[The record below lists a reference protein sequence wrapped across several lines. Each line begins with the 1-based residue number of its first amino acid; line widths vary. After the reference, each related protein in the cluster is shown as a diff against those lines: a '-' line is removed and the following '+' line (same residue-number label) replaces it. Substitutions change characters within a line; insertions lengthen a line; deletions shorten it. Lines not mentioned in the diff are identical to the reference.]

1 MSKIALYRKYR
12 PHCFAQV
19 LAQHFVVKTLKHEI
33 INNNLYHAYIF
44 SGTRGSGKT
53 SVARIFARTLNC
65 LSPNDGDCCNKCQ
78 NCLITLQN
86 NLTDIY
92 EIDAAS
98 NSGVDEIR
106 KLIETVNYLPTQ
118 LSKKVYIIDEAHM
131 LSNSAWNALL
141 KTIEEPPT
149 HVCFIFATT
158 EVNKIPMTII
168 SRCQRFDFY
177 QLNLDTLIQ
186 LITDVCNKENILIAN
201 DAKIKIAQLSDGSA
215 RDCLSILDQINNYSN
230 GEITIDHIN
239 KVFGLLSLDFKLN
252 FINNIFDNQKLESLF
267 NQISSMT
274 SNYLNLAKDL
284 IDLVIDKI
292 IYEKTHNFNLLKYLS
307 LSDVQKINL
316 SLESLYKLLEL
327 FNKVYEK
334 IKLFGNG
341 EFYFKNLVLTNL
353 ITNDSIVSSEIQDK
367 TPTKST
373 INQLSAFTTK
383 TVTNEYTKTTVVP
396 NNEIVRNNDYK
407 NLFNQ
412 IISNEDNELKNNL
425 NNKLNELKTNHQ
437 LDDKLPS
444 LTDCIKVLVSSKH
457 GAVLLFEYKNQAKAF
472 NDWFWTIDG
481 YKLIKENLFDNSSQD
496 YVLIASDKNTIK
508 NWRDDYLKN
517 PKKYE
522 DINLDILEQ
531 LKTISDDEKYKRIL
545 DIIGEGDK

>member
-1 MSKIALYRKYR
+1 M
-12 PHCFAQV
+12 
-19 LAQHFVVKTLKHEI
+19 
-33 INNNLYHAYIF
+33 
-44 SGTRGSGKT
+44 
-53 SVARIFARTLNC
+53 
-65 LSPNDGDCCNKCQ
+65 
-78 NCLITLQN
+78 
-86 NLTDIY
+86 
-92 EIDAAS
+92 
-98 NSGVDEIR
+98 
-106 KLIETVNYLPTQ
+106 
-118 LSKKVYIIDEAHM
+118 
-131 LSNSAWNALL
+131 L

-252 FINNIFDNQKLESLF
+252 FINNIFDNQKLESLLS
-267 NQISSMT
+267 QISSMT
-274 SNYLNLAKDL
+274 SNYLNLSKDL

-383 TVTNEYTKTTVVP
+383 TVTNEYTKTTVVA
-396 NNEIVRNNDYK
+396 NNELVRNNDYK

-412 IISNEDNELKNNL
+412 IISNEDNKLKNNL
-425 NNKLNELKTNHQ
+425 NNKLNELKANHQ

-472 NDWFWTIDG
+472 ND
-481 YKLIKENLFDNSSQD
+481 
-496 YVLIASDKNTIK
+496 
-508 NWRDDYLKN
+508 
-517 PKKYE
+517 
-522 DINLDILEQ
+522 
-531 LKTISDDEKYKRIL
+531 
-545 DIIGEGDK
+545 